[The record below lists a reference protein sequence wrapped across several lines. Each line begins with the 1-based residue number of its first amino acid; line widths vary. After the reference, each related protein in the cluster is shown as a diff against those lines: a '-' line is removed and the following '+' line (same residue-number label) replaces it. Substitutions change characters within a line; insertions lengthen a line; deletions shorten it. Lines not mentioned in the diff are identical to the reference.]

1 MWQMLQQVIDS
12 LFIGPIW
19 PATVLLLLVIA
30 YLAISL
36 VTAIDF
42 DGPEVDLDSHG
53 WQSLG
58 GSTLRWLHLDTI
70 PIVVWAGI
78 FSCVHWLVAYIL
90 WNAFD
95 SLRYQPTITISA
107 LLAVRNVVIAG
118 LITRL
123 ATTPMVPY
131 LAKGLA
137 YDDECL
143 VGRTA
148 VVCSGQ
154 ATPQF
159 GQAKY
164 NTSGAPLLLNI
175 CTDGETIA
183 KGTEVRIL
191 AFEPDK
197 RIYTV
202 TSLSPSELSPSEVP
216 TISNENE
223 S

>member
-30 YLAISL
+30 YLTLSL

-42 DGPEVDLDSHG
+42 DGPDIDLDAHG

-58 GSTLRWLHLDTI
+58 ASTLRWLHLDTI

-78 FSCVHWLVAYIL
+78 FACVHWLVAYIL

-107 LLAVRNVVIAG
+107 LLAVRNVVISG
-118 LITRL
+118 LITRF
-123 ATTPMVPY
+123 ATAPMVPY

-137 YDDECL
+137 YDDEAL
-143 VGRTA
+143 VGQTA
-148 VVCSGQ
+148 VVCSGE
-154 ATPQF
+154 ATARF

-164 NTSGAPLLLNI
+164 NTGGAPLLLNI
-175 CTDGETIA
+175 RTDGETIT

-191 AFEPDK
+191 AYKPEK

-202 TSLSPSELSPSEVP
+202 TSLPPSETLSPSEAP
-216 TISNENE
+216 
-223 S
+223 